1 MKKKRYYH
9 AISVVDAEGVLDFC
23 IDRHAI
29 TTITVRTSSCSG
41 CSSGMVEE
49 GLQVHLI
56 GKNGQECS
64 TGHLDNSELYD
75 YDSIAKFTSTILRR
89 TDNQGLGEC
98 DNVKVYF

>member
-1 MKKKRYYH
+1 MTQT
-9 AISVVDAEGVLDFC
+9 IFSINQELSVLFSY
-23 IDRHAI
+23 
-29 TTITVRTSSCSG
+29 SSL
-41 CSSGMVEE
+41 VEE

>member
-29 TTITVRTSSCSG
+29 TTITVRTSSCSD

-56 GKNGQECS
+56 DNNGQECS
-64 TGHLDNSELYD
+64 TGHLDNSDLYD
-75 YDSIAKFTSTILRR
+75 YDSIATFSSSILGGC
-89 TDNQGLGEC
+89 N
-98 DNVKVYF
+98 NVIVHF